1 MSYTNLLVANDGP
14 VRTITINRPDQLN
27 ALNRATIDELDR
39 ALSEAEGDT
48 SVRVLMLT
56 GSGAKAF
63 VAGADIKEF
72 AHFGVEEGKALSAD
86 GHQKLFN
93 HVERLNKPVIAAVNG
108 FALGGGLELAM
119 SCHFR
124 VASETAKLGLPEVG
138 LGVIPGYGGTQRL
151 AQLVGKGK
159 ALEIILLGSSGMIP
173 AAEAHQWGLVNHVVP
188 ADQLIS
194 TCMELASKIARNSPT
209 ALGAAIRAVNAGYE
223 PGANGL
229 QREIEEFGKCFGTAD
244 FKEGT
249 SAFMEKRKAEGITW
263 TSSCAADD
271 ADGGRRWA
279 ARRLEEPSR
288 HHQADQISGTSS
300 SLSCC
305 PHRPIE
311 DLPGS
316 IPRRFRYSGS
326 A

>member
-1 MSYTNLLVANDGP
+1 MSYTNLLIQDDGP
-14 VRTITINRPDQLN
+14 IRILTINRPDQLN

-39 ALSEAEGDT
+39 ALTEAEADKN
-48 SVRVLMLT
+48 VRALIIT

-72 AHFGVEEGKALSAD
+72 AHFSVEEGKALSAD
-86 GHQKLFN
+86 GHKKLFS

-159 ALEIILLGSSGMIP
+159 AMEMILMGGSGMIP
-173 AAEAHQWGLVNHVVP
+173 AAEALQWGLVNHVVP
-188 ADQLIS
+188 ADQLLS
-194 TCMELASKIARNSPT
+194 TTMELASKIARNSPT

-223 PGANGL
+223 PGADGL

-249 SAFMEKRKAEGITW
+249 AAFMEKRKANFKG
-263 TSSCAADD
+263 A
-271 ADGGRRWA
+271 
-279 ARRLEEPSR
+279 
-288 HHQADQISGTSS
+288 
-300 SLSCC
+300 
-305 PHRPIE
+305 
-311 DLPGS
+311 
-316 IPRRFRYSGS
+316 
-326 A
+326 